1 MSKKSLWMFTLT
13 ASVLFLLSLDEVIRE
28 KTMLSYFSSLT
39 LLLAI
44 LCGLYI
50 QRKGNKHFFRG
61 KSSRQLYSCILSL
74 MLRLTLVRE
83 RLGHPLQL
91 EYGKNR
97 GPLNYSQ
104 YRLLKLGHLFCLC
117 LRFPYRFRHLLISLS
132 FFIHPSYFHQKEKKK
147 KNFIRLKNCCSTAC
161 CLHYLKV
168 QNNLILGGIYD

>member
-61 KSSRQLYSCILSL
+61 KSSR
-74 MLRLTLVRE
+74 
-83 RLGHPLQL
+83 
-91 EYGKNR
+91 
-97 GPLNYSQ
+97 
-104 YRLLKLGHLFCLC
+104 
-117 LRFPYRFRHLLISLS
+117 
-132 FFIHPSYFHQKEKKK
+132 
-147 KNFIRLKNCCSTAC
+147 
-161 CLHYLKV
+161 
-168 QNNLILGGIYD
+168 